1 MNDNEAYRR
10 RYSHPGLSGRKPKA
24 STLVK
29 RALALVDK
37 HLPDIFEALIKKAV
51 EEGDREAQ
59 MYLIDRRLGKP
70 KQQAELEVSGE
81 VSVETLVRLLGM
93 IQQRRITGGTDA
105 IQRQIEGQGSSQ
117 GTNEKEA

>member
-1 MNDNEAYRR
+1 MDDNEAYRK

-37 HLPDIFEALIKKAV
+37 HLPDIFEALIKKAI
-51 EEGDREAQ
+51 EGDREAQ

-93 IQQRRITGGTDA
+93 IQQRRIGTDA
-105 IQRQIEGQGSSQ
+105 LQIAEGI
-117 GTNEKEA
+117 KEDKDGQSVTKGED

>member
-1 MNDNEAYRR
+1 MMSHDILKRPLVTEKSGIQKEELRQVSFEVDRR
-10 RYSHPGLSGRKPKA
+10 ANR
-24 STLVK
+24 
-29 RALALVDK
+29 
-37 HLPDIFEALIKKAV
+37 IEIKKAV